1 MLNLNT
7 LFARPAL
14 TLAAAAAALTVA
26 APAIALPAAGNVPS
40 VEVRLNTAEL
50 SGGTAAGTIHRRIAA
65 AARQVCA
72 PQGATLRE
80 QMDARQ
86 CYAKAVRSGEGQLVA
101 LRELA
106 KSRQQ
111 TLATA
116 AR

>member
-1 MLNLNT
+1 MLHLNT

-14 TLAAAAAALTVA
+14 TLATAAAALAVA
-26 APAIALPAAGNVPS
+26 APAVAAPAANLPT

-50 SGGTAAGTIHRRIAA
+50 SGGAAATTIHRRIAA